1 MSERVPRAGRP
12 PIVYG
17 HHVGPAGAAVRK
29 VGMMAKNV
37 NDGLAVPVADM
48 TTGELEAM
56 LPEIR
61 RKIASLQSE
70 IARRAALA

>member
-1 MSERVPRAGRP
+1 M
-12 PIVYG
+12 
-17 HHVGPAGAAVRK
+17 RK